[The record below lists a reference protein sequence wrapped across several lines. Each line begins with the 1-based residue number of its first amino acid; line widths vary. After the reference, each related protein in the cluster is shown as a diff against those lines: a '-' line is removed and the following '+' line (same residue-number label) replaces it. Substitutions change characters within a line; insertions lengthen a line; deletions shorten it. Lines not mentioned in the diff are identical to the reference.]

1 MVNHMK
7 NALTIFVALTGLWL
21 MASAQTRSDRYSQG
35 SRYGYSNSRMSG
47 TWRLNA
53 GRSDDPSAAAER
65 ATRNL
70 AVNDRQR
77 ARENLLRRLGA
88 PEMLAIDRRGRAIT
102 MASSQGPQVTFEANG
117 VETVETT
124 RNGRERRTRVTL
136 IGERLSVRSLG
147 DRGSDYEA
155 VFEPLDGGR
164 RMRVTRSLYT
174 ERVGQVVVS
183 RSVYDRVSDVAQLDL
198 DRGQLRRDLSYD
210 SPARGNF
217 FVPDGV
223 MLSGRLNQPLSTKY
237 TREGERFTLNVVEP
251 AQYRGAVIEGV
262 VARSDRSGRV
272 SGRAD
277 MTLDFERIRTRDGR
291 THNFAG
297 IIENVL
303 LPNGERVR
311 VDREGNVKE
320 DDSQTSRTVTRSAV
334 GGAIGALIGA
344 IAGGG
349 KGAAI
354 GAAVGVG
361 AGAGSVFIEG
371 RDDLELPSGSEIAV
385 RASGPRY

>member
-1 MVNHMK
+1 M
-7 NALTIFVALTGLWL
+7 
-21 MASAQTRSDRYSQG
+21 
-35 SRYGYSNSRMSG
+35 
-47 TWRLNA
+47 
-53 GRSDDPSAAAER
+53 
-65 ATRNL
+65 
-70 AVNDRQR
+70 
-77 ARENLLRRLGA
+77 
-88 PEMLAIDRRGRAIT
+88 
-102 MASSQGPQVTFEANG
+102 
-117 VETVETT
+117 
-124 RNGRERRTRVTL
+124 
-136 IGERLSVRSLG
+136 RSLG

-164 RMRVTRSLYT
+164 RCASRAVSIPK
-174 ERVGQVVVS
+174 VGQVVVS

-217 FVPDGV
+217 IVPDGM

-237 TREGERFTLNVVEP
+237 TREGERFTLNVNEP

-277 MTLDFERIRTRDGR
+277 MTLDFERIRMRDGR

-297 IIENVL
+297 TIENVL

-361 AGAGSVFIEG
+361 AAPARSS
-371 RDDLELPSGSEIAV
+371 LKAATTWNC
-385 RASGPRY
+385 RAARRSPFGQARRGIRSANQCV

>member
-1 MVNHMK
+1 MTHHLK
-7 NALTIFVALTGLWL
+7 NALTIFLALTGLWL
-21 MASAQTRSDRYSQG
+21 TASAQGS
-35 SRYGYSNSRMSG
+35 SRYWYSNSRLSG

-65 ATRNL
+65 ATRTL
-70 AVNDRQR
+70 PFNDRQR
-77 ARENLLRRLGA
+77 VRENLLRRLGA
-88 PEMLAIDRRGRAIT
+88 PEILAIDRRGRAIT
-102 MASSQGPQVTFEANG
+102 MASSQGPQVAFEANG

-183 RSVYDRVSDVAQLDL
+183 RSVYDKVSDVAQLDL

-217 FVPDGV
+217 FVPDGM

-237 TREGERFTLNVVEP
+237 TREGERFTLNVNEP
-251 AQYRGAVIEGV
+251 GQYRGAVIEGV
-262 VARSDRSGRV
+262 VVRSDRSGRV

-277 MTLDFERIRTRDGR
+277 MTLDFERIRMRDGR

-297 IIENVL
+297 TIENVL

-320 DDSQTSRTVTRSAV
+320 ADSQTSRTVERSAI

-371 RDDLELPSGSEIAV
+371 RDDLELPSGAEITV
-385 RASGPRY
+385 RSSAPRY